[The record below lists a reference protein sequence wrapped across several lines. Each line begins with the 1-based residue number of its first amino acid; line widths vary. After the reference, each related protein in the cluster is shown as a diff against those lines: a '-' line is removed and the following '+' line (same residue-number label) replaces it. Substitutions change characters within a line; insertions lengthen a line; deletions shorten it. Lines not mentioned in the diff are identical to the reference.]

1 MAGSLMQA
9 ETRVVLA
16 RSRRKRADSR
26 ASTEP
31 HGPPSRVRTAR
42 GSQSPMPV
50 PAPGDG
56 SEWVVETVPYA
67 RHSMGGG
74 EPDAV
79 QSAALAAE
87 IAIEDL
93 SRRHELEADGE
104 TPRPSAEY
112 LEMELYR
119 PVASLQTHDGFEVIE
134 TMPFERALDQA
145 PESVDE
151 PPTHKEEALH
161 RRGLQ
166 SAARLR
172 TESMP
177 FLGVVASAPEVG
189 ACLVIGCYD
198 SPEFRITSPVT
209 RVFARAEGV
218 LVQTLS
224 KSRYFVE
231 HGGGAYLVRKLD

>member
-1 MAGSLMQA
+1 MQA

-16 RSRRKRADSR
+16 RSRRRRADSR

-31 HGPPSRVRTAR
+31 HGPASRVRTAR
-42 GSQSPMPV
+42 GSQPPIPV
-50 PAPGDG
+50 PPAGDA

-67 RHSMGGG
+67 RQSMGGG
-74 EPDAV
+74 ESDSV

-87 IAIEDL
+87 LAIDDL
-93 SRRHELEADGE
+93 SRRHELGFDGE

-134 TMPFERALDQA
+134 TVPFERALDQP
-145 PESVDE
+145 PEGIDE
-151 PPTHKEEALH
+151 PPTHQEQAQH

-177 FLGVVASAPEVG
+177 FLGVVVSAPEVG

-198 SPEFRITSPVT
+198 SPEFRITSQVV
-209 RVFARAEGV
+209 RVFPRDGGV
-218 LVQTLS
+218 LVQTLT

-231 HGGGAYLVRKLD
+231 HGGGAYLVRKVG